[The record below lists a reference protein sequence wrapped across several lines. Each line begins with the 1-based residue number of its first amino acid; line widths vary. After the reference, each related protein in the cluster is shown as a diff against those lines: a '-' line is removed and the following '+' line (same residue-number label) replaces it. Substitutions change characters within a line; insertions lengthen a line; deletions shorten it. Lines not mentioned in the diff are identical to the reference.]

1 MSIGGEL
8 YDVGTVGIADSNA
21 PVSIAVITLSI
32 VGALVLGAVM
42 ALAVMFHVRKKK
54 KGENILMQAKNVPIA
69 SSLLLPVPPANIEHR
84 LSTRLSRA
92 HSRAAADLSPTG
104 DYRRGESGGF
114 IPGCRLRKWTFH

>member
-8 YDVGTVGIADSNA
+8 YDVGTVGMADSNA

-54 KGENILMQAKNVPIA
+54 KGENILMQPNTCP
-69 SSLLLPVPPANIEHR
+69 L
-84 LSTRLSRA
+84 RA
-92 HSRAAADLSPTG
+92 HFSCPSLQRT
-104 DYRRGESGGF
+104 
-114 IPGCRLRKWTFH
+114 

>member
-1 MSIGGEL
+1 MSIGGDV

-21 PVSIAVITLSI
+21 TVSIAVITLSI
-32 VGALVLGAVM
+32 VGALVLGAVL

-54 KGENILMQAKNVPIA
+54 KGENILVRPKTCPSRAHFPV
-69 SSLLLPVPPANIEHR
+69 SVPPANIEHR

-92 HSRAAADLSPTG
+92 HSSAAADFSPTG

-114 IPGCRLRKWTFH
+114 IRER